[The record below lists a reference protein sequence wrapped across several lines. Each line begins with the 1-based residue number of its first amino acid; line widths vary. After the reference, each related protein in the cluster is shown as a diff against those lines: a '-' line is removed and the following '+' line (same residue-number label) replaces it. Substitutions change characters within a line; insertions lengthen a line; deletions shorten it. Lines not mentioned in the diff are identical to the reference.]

1 VVGNITDWILS
12 LDGEVALA
20 IVFLVPALEAS
31 AFLGFLFPGE
41 IAVLLGGVLA
51 SQGRVP
57 LVSVIVAAV
66 AGAIIGDSI
75 GYFVGRRWGHQLL
88 RGIGRHIPFLGHRI
102 DEHLVSAKAYVKRR
116 GGAAIFLGRFT
127 AALRVMVPGLAG
139 MAKMP
144 YGEFALYNIAGAVLW
159 GTGFVLLGYF
169 AGVAWHR
176 VAADAS
182 KVGLGLLVL
191 VLLGLVLTRLFRS
204 VREGGERLS
213 DRLVQL
219 PGISWLRSR
228 FPRASAWAARR
239 VDPTSPS
246 GSILS
251 FVVIAGTICVWV
263 FIGLVQDVIAKE
275 EAALL
280 DPKIER
286 FVMAHRVE
294 WATAVMKGVTWLGSN
309 AVLIPLVLVIG
320 GYFLLRDRDWRP
332 AAFMAAALM
341 GADLLYR
348 VVKSLVDRHRPPAS
362 LQLIHVSGFAFPSGH
377 ATAVVACWGMAAILL
392 GVERSTRVRMSLW
405 AGAALIAALVGS
417 SRLYLGVHWWTDV
430 VAGFALGGSW
440 LCLLCLLFLRRRREV
455 VSETGVVGDRG
466 QPGHFGRKRL
476 IA

>member
-1 VVGNITDWILS
+1 MVAGITDWILS
-12 LDGEVALA
+12 LNGEVALA

-51 SQGRVP
+51 FQGRVP
-57 LVSVIVAAV
+57 LVAVIVAAV

-88 RGIGRHIPFLGHRI
+88 RGIGSHVPFLGHRI
-102 DEHLVSAKAYVKRR
+102 DEHLETAKAYVQRR

-139 MAKMP
+139 MAEMP
-144 YGEFALYNIAGAVLW
+144 YGEFALYNVAGGVIW

-169 AGVAWHR
+169 AGAAWHR

-182 KVGLGLLVL
+182 KVGLGLLVV
-191 VLLGLVLTRLFRS
+191 VLLGLVLTRLSRS
-204 VREGGERLS
+204 VREHGEDLS
-213 DRLVQL
+213 DRLARL
-219 PGISWLRSR
+219 PGISWLRRR

-239 VDPTSPS
+239 VDTTSPS

-251 FVVIAGTICVWV
+251 FVVVAGALCAWV
-263 FIGLVQDVIAKE
+263 FLGLVQDVVAKE

-280 DPKIER
+280 DPRVER
-286 FVMAHRVE
+286 FVVAHRAE
-294 WATAVMKGVTWLGSN
+294 WATVLMKGVTWLGSN
-309 AVLIPLVLVIG
+309 AVLIPFVLAVG
-320 GYFLLRDRDWRP
+320 GYFLLRDRDRRP
-332 AAFMAAALM
+332 AAYMAAALM
-341 GADLLYR
+341 GAELLSR

-362 LQLIHVSGFAFPSGH
+362 LHLIRVSGFAFPSGH

-392 GVERSTRVRMSLW
+392 GVERSTRITVGLW
-405 AGAALIAALVGS
+405 AGASLIAALVGL

-430 VAGFALGGSW
+430 VAGFALGGLW
-440 LCLLCLLFLRRRREV
+440 LCLLGLLFLRRRKGAAP
-455 VSETGVVGDRG
+455 ETDVAGDPDY
-466 QPGHFGRKRL
+466 QPPSARRS
-476 IA
+476 